1 MQGTLL
7 DSETPITKLILNDWI
22 RAIPRGLES
31 GWQILK
37 KKKKSNDEGQ
47 RVELQE
53 DDQKRAM
60 GINVR
65 FSLRY
70 NFINDLEE
78 DIH

>member
-1 MQGTLL
+1 MAGK
-7 DSETPITKLILNDWI
+7 S
-22 RAIPRGLES
+22 S
-31 GWQILK
+31 K

>member
-1 MQGTLL
+1 MTGYEQYL
-7 DSETPITKLILNDWI
+7 EDWKV
-22 RAIPRGLES
+22 AGKS
-31 GWQILK
+31 SK

>member
-1 MQGTLL
+1 MTGYEQYL
-7 DSETPITKLILNDWI
+7 EDWKV
-22 RAIPRGLES
+22 AGKS
-31 GWQILK
+31 SK
-37 KKKKSNDEGQ
+37 KKKYNDEGQ